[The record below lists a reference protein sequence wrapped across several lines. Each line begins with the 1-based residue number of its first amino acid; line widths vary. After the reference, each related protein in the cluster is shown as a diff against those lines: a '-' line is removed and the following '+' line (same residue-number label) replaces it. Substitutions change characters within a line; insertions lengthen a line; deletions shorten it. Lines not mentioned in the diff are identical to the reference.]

1 MGNHQLVS
9 FEEELKLV
17 KDYLLEKLR
26 YEERLRYQFMI
37 ERATMGC
44 KVPPM
49 SLQLL
54 VENAIKHGVGKTKN
68 GGDIMIQARMSE
80 KVLMIRVTNA
90 GTLSLENK
98 RIGVGMK
105 IFNADFLLIF
115 KKKQN
120 YNYYKKKIKWF
131 RRL

>member
-1 MGNHQLVS
+1 
-9 FEEELKLV
+9 
-17 KDYLLEKLR
+17 
-26 YEERLRYQFMI
+26 MI

-105 IFNADFLLIF
+105 NL
-115 KKKQN
+115 Q
-120 YNYYKKKIKWF
+120 
-131 RRL
+131 RRLSINFQEKAELQLLQEEDKVVSQVVIHYS

>member
-1 MGNHQLVS
+1 
-9 FEEELKLV
+9 
-17 KDYLLEKLR
+17 
-26 YEERLRYQFMI
+26 MI

-105 IFNADFLLIF
+105 NL
-115 KKKQN
+115 Q
-120 YNYYKKKIKWF
+120 
-131 RRL
+131 RRLSINFQEKAPKNINFLITKGLGHNKVYKTQAVIDKIMAFLAPED